1 MTTQRR
7 TMRLLAVALGTG
19 GLLLG
24 CGGGDSDPVASNIL
38 DAISTR
44 ADMVSG
50 GDVLLKLRVAA
61 SSDPAR
67 MVVELNGAD
76 VTAAFKSVGSN
87 ESNGLVTGLKDGANQ
102 LVAWQRGADGKAVT
116 GSRTELK
123 VTNHAITG
131 PIFSGP
137 QETPFYCQTHQ
148 FRLYDNGPFL
158 TSTAIDLPC
167 SVPTRVDYVYRTTGG
182 AYAAYDPLAA
192 APGNLAVTVTSEGR
206 TVPYIVRIETGT
218 VNRAIY
224 QIAMLADPNAAGSG
238 YPSWNQRLVYA
249 FGGGCSG
256 GHYIQ
261 GSTTGGVLLDEALS
275 RGFAVAS
282 ASLNVYRNNCND
294 VLSAETAMM
303 VKEKFIETY
312 GPVRYT
318 IGWGSSAGGIQQ
330 ITTVSNYP
338 GILNGIIPRQSFPD
352 LLQATVV
359 NSRLML
365 EYFNKHGAGLWTQ
378 EQLRLASG
386 FGTFGQL
393 NSNGGSNAVRY
404 EAVPT
409 RPGWQNAAWNS
420 IVPVGVRYDPVLN
433 PTGARPTFFDHNV
446 NTYGK
451 DANGFARRAL
461 DNVGVQ
467 YGLVALNAGQITK
480 EQFLDLNEKIGG
492 VDIDFNFTTTR
503 TVADPIALRAAY
515 QTGKITGGG
524 GGLGLVPVLDVDGTY
539 DDYAVNGN
547 VHLKFQHFSVRE
559 RVKKANGNA
568 DNYVMWSGAHGTSAS
583 AVGQALVA
591 MDSWLA
597 NIAADNSSA
606 SVRDKLVRNKPASL
620 KDGCYKDGAFIE
632 EDQFKGLT
640 GTSTCNTLY
649 PTASFPMEAAGGSL
663 ANDIIKCQLKPV
675 NLTEYSVSFSAPE
688 AARLNAIFPSGVCDW
703 SKPGAEQSGLLAT
716 WLRYTGIGTYEAVK

>member
-1 MTTQRR
+1 MKRQRHAAR
-7 TMRLLAVALGTG
+7 ALLLALGTG
-19 GLLLG
+19 TLLIG
-24 CGGGDSDPVASNIL
+24 CGGGSSDPVSNHRL
-38 DAISTR
+38 QAFSTR

-50 GDVLLKLRVAA
+50 GDVLLKLRVATDV
-61 SSDPAR
+61 DPAS
-67 MVVELNGAD
+67 MVVDLDGTEVTSVFTSVGSQELNG
-76 VTAAFKSVGSN
+76 
-87 ESNGLVTGLKDGANQ
+87 LVAGLKEGTNKIA
-102 LVAWQRGADGKAVT
+102 AWQRGADGRAVA
-116 GSRTELK
+116 GSRVELT
-123 VTNHAITG
+123 VTNHPITG
-131 PIFSGP
+131 PVFSGP
-137 QETPFYCQTHQ
+137 QESPFYCQTHE
-148 FRLYDNGPFL
+148 FELYNNGPML
-158 TSTAIDLPC
+158 TNAPIDLPC

-192 APGNLAVTVTSEGR
+192 PPVDLAQTVTNEGR
-206 TVPYIVRIETGT
+206 SVPYVVRIETGT

-224 QIAMLADPNAAGSG
+224 QIAMLADPAAASAG
-238 YPSWNQRLVYA
+238 YPAWNKRLVYA

-261 GSTTGGVLLDEALS
+261 GSSTGGVLLDDALA

-294 VLSAETAMM
+294 VVSAETAMM

-330 ITTVSNYP
+330 ITTASNYP
-338 GILNGIIPRQSFPD
+338 GILDGIIPRQSFPD
-352 LLQATVV
+352 LVQATVV

-365 EYFNKHGAGLWTQ
+365 EYYNNHGAGLWTQ
-378 EQLRLASG
+378 EQMRLASG

-409 RPGWQNAAWNS
+409 RPGWQNAAWAS
-420 IVPVGVRYDPVLN
+420 VVPVGVRYDPVTN

-492 VDIDFNFTTTR
+492 VDIDFNFTATR
-503 TVADPIALRAAY
+503 TVADTMALRAAY
-515 QTGKITGGG
+515 QTGKVTNGG
-524 GGLGLVPVLDVDGTY
+524 GGLGLIPVLDVDGSY
-539 DDYAVNGN
+539 ADYAANGN

-559 RVKKANGNA
+559 RVRKANGDA

-591 MDSWLA
+591 MDAWLA
-597 NIAADNSSA
+597 NIANDSA
-606 SVRDKLVRNKPASL
+606 AGGVREKVIRNKPVSL

-632 EDQFKGLT
+632 EVQFKGLT
-640 GTSTCNTLY
+640 GTSPCNTLY
-649 PTASFPMEAAGGSL
+649 PTASFPLEAAGGPL
-663 ANDIIKCQLKPV
+663 ANDIVKCQLKPV
-675 NLTEYSVSFSAPE
+675 NLADYNVTFDALEL
-688 AARLNAIFPSGVCDW
+688 ARLNAIYPGGVCDW
-703 SKPGAEQSGLLAT
+703 SKPGVEQTGLLAT
-716 WLRYTGIGTYEAVK
+716 WLRYTGIGTYQAAN

>member
-1 MTTQRR
+1 MTLRR
-7 TMRLLAVALGTG
+7 NARRALLASLGAG
-19 GLLLG
+19 GLLIG
-24 CGGGDSDPVASNIL
+24 CGGGSSDPVSVNSL
-38 DAISTR
+38 EAISTR

-50 GDVLLKLRVAA
+50 GDVLLKLRVA
-61 SSDPAR
+61 SQLDPAT
-67 MVVELNGAD
+67 MVVELNGTD
-76 VTAAFKSVGSN
+76 VTGVFRSVGSQ
-87 ESNGLVTGLKDGANQ
+87 ELNGLVTGLRDGTNQ
-102 LVAWQRGADGKAVT
+102 LATWQRGTDGRAVAGT
-116 GSRTELK
+116 RAELR
-123 VTNHAITG
+123 VTNHPIAG
-131 PIFSGP
+131 PVFSGP

-148 FRLYDNGPFL
+148 FRLYENGPFY
-158 TSTAIDLPC
+158 TNAAIDLPC
-167 SVPTRVDYVYRTTGG
+167 MAPTRVDHVYRTTAG
-182 AYAAYDPLAA
+182 AFAAYDPQAA
-192 APGNLAVTVTSEGR
+192 APNDMAVTVTNEGR

-224 QIAMLADPNAAGSG
+224 QFALLADPASTGVD
-238 YPSWNQRLVYA
+238 YPAWNRRLVYA

-261 GSTTGGVLLDEALS
+261 GSTTGDVFIDDALS

-294 VLSAETAMM
+294 VTSAETAMM

-330 ITTVSNYP
+330 ITTAGNYP

-352 LLQATVV
+352 LVQATVV
-359 NSRLML
+359 NSRLLL
-365 EYFNKHGAGLWTQ
+365 EYYNNHGAGLWTQ
-378 EQLRLASG
+378 EQMRLASG

-409 RPGWQNAAWNS
+409 RPGWQNAAWNA
-420 IVPVGVRYDPVLN
+420 IVPNNVRYDPVTN

-467 YGLVALNAGQITK
+467 YGLVALNAGDITK
-480 EQFLDLNEKIGG
+480 DQFLDLNEKIGG
-492 VDIDFNFTTTR
+492 VDIDFNFTPGR

-515 QTGKITGGG
+515 QTGKVTNGG
-524 GGLGLVPVLDVDGTY
+524 GGLAMIPVLDVDGSY
-539 DDYAVNGN
+539 ADYAVNGN

-559 RVKKANGNA
+559 RVRNANGNA

-583 AVGQALVA
+583 AVGLALVA
-591 MDSWLA
+591 MDAWLA
-597 NIAADNSSA
+597 NIVNDAAPG
-606 SVRDKLVRNKPASL
+606 SVRDKVIRNKPSSL

-632 EDQFKGLT
+632 EVQFKGLA
-640 GTSTCNTLY
+640 GSSPCNTLY
-649 PTASFPMEAAGGSL
+649 PTASFPLEAAGGPL
-663 ANDIIKCQLKPV
+663 ANDIVKCQLKPI
-675 NLTEYSVSFSAPE
+675 NLTEYNVSFTAQE
-688 AARLNAIFPSGVCDW
+688 AARLQSIFPGGVCDW
-703 SKPGAEQSGLLAT
+703 SKPGVEQGGLLST
-716 WLRYTGIGTYEAVK
+716 WLRYTGIGSYQPAD